1 MMIKNQFNKKQTGF
15 TIVELLIVI
24 VVIGILAA
32 ISIVAYSGIQDRAEN
47 ARLQAG
53 MSSLNKAIQLFY
65 SENGTYPLTGV
76 GVWRGYNSA
85 INDNFIPGI
94 VPKYINATPQVGL
107 AAQYPTF
114 IYRSDTG
121 QDYKLIYIVSGTSVL
136 PAAQTNNNAL
146 LDPVRSTR
154 AWGYWNAGGASY

>member
-1 MMIKNQFNKKQTGF
+1 MLIKNKFENKQTGF

-32 ISIVAYSGIQDRAEN
+32 ISIVAYSGVQDRAEN
-47 ARLQAG
+47 ARLQSG
-53 MSSLNKAIQLFY
+53 MSSVNKAIQLFY

-76 GVWRGYNSA
+76 SVWRGYNSA
-85 INDNFIPGI
+85 INDNFVPG
-94 VPKYINATPQVGL
+94 VAPKYINVTPQVGL
-107 AAQYPTF
+107 TTQYPTF

-136 PAAQTNNNAL
+136 PAAQTNNNPL
-146 LDPVRSTR
+146 IDPVRSTR
-154 AWGYWNAGGASY
+154 AWGYWSSGGASY